1 VKEDVCSMKLR
12 KLTFLDLEVKESS
25 LLYGEYISRLT
36 EKEQQKKIKKD
47 RYTTFLV
54 FHSGKVIVSGIT
66 AEITKPAYEYF
77 LKIIIKCK
85 NEIEEHLEI

>member
-1 VKEDVCSMKLR
+1 LS
-12 KLTFLDLEVKESS
+12 
-25 LLYGEYISRLT
+25 

-66 AEITKPAYEYF
+66 ADITRPSYEYF
-77 LKIIIKCK
+77 LKIIQRCK
-85 NEIEEHLEI
+85 NDIEERLEI